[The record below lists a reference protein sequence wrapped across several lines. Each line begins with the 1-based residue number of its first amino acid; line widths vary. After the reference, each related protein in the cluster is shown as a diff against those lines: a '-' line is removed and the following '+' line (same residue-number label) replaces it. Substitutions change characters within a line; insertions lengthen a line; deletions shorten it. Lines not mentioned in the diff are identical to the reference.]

1 MNLFLLFSFLR
12 NESAA
17 IRKEKR
23 AIPSLRHSQPEARC
37 GLPAMAIL
45 PQNRTHCRP
54 ADPPPR
60 SAVAVRLE
68 RGRASRVVNRPRLTP
83 TREAAGAAARR
94 ARGAAAGPAGAP
106 RTRESGRPRRAS
118 RCPRT
123 PAGAAAGRSAGAA
136 AAGRSGETKR
146 AASRALRDRLQ
157 PPSVRRGGRPG
168 GGASPGGP
176 EGEAAAQRPQ
186 KKPLRR

>member
-1 MNLFLLFSFLR
+1 MNLFLLFSFFR

-23 AIPSLRHSQPEARC
+23 AIPSFRHSQPEARC

-45 PQNRTHCRP
+45 PQNRNHCRP
-54 ADPPPR
+54 AGPPPR
-60 SAVAVRLE
+60 SVG
-68 RGRASRVVNRPRLTP
+68 RGRARRVANRPRLTP
-83 TREAAGAAARR
+83 TREAAGAAARK
-94 ARGAAAGPAGAP
+94 ARGVAAGPAGAP